1 MNGSH
6 VLLLAF
12 AIGVI
17 AGLRAITAPAVVAW
31 AAHLSWINLHGT
43 PLSFMGSIIAVAIF
57 TLAAIGEIV
66 NDKLPKTPSRLSPGG
81 LAPRILFGGLS
92 GAAMAVGGGQALWL
106 GIVLGI
112 VGSLAGAF
120 AGYHIRKSIVQALG
134 TKDLYIALVED
145 LVAIGCG
152 LFIVSHL

>member
-1 MNGSH
+1 MTGSQ
-6 VLLLAF
+6 VLLWAF

-43 PLSFMGSIIAVAIF
+43 PLSFMGSIIAAAIF

-66 NDKLPKTPSRLSPGG
+66 NDKLPKTPSRLAPGG
-81 LAPRILFGGLS
+81 LAPRILVGGLS
-92 GAAMAVGGGQALWL
+92 WAAMAVGAGQALWF

-112 VGSLAGAF
+112 VGCLAGAL

-134 TKDLYIALVED
+134 VKDLYIALVED